1 MELIM
6 RGYRAFTLVELLV
19 VIGIIAILVS
29 ILLPSLSRARDA
41 ASRTV
46 CASNVRQLSLSMI
59 MYAQENKGKF
69 IDAGNL
75 DGSFDWTGNTT
86 RRIELFYM
94 HRGARDL
101 IVKQMKL
108 PRKSFYCPS
117 NPERTSDNFWDFDSS
132 SSVVGYFF
140 IAGRNGLRQNK
151 AAAMNPATFGGSVG
165 SYQGMEEVPNGVPV
179 VAAKLGDKPFYK
191 VLVTDCTRSYV
202 NELASN
208 WGSNHINTGVDP
220 TGYLPRGKGG
230 SNVGYIDGHVE
241 WRDQNAMGQ
250 APTPRRRQIWDSL
263 RGGRYYW

>member
-1 MELIM
+1 M
-6 RGYRAFTLVELLV
+6 RSRNAFTLVELLV
-19 VIGIIAILVS
+19 VIGIIAVLVS
-29 ILLPSLSRARDA
+29 ILLPSLGRARDA

-46 CASNVRQLSLSMI
+46 CGSNVRQLCLSMI

-69 IDAGNL
+69 LDAGNL

-94 HRGARDL
+94 HKGARDQ
-101 IVKQMKL
+101 IIRQMKL

-117 NPERTSDNFWDFDSS
+117 NPERTSDNFWDFDAQ

-151 AAAMNPATFGGSVG
+151 AAAMNAATFGGAVG
-165 SYQGMEEVPNGVPV
+165 AYAGLEEVPAGVPV
-179 VAAKLGDKPFYK
+179 VAAKLGDRPYYK
-191 VLVTDCTRSYV
+191 VLVTDCTRSYD
-202 NELASN
+202 NALATN

-230 SNVGYIDGHVE
+230 ANVGYIDGHVE
-241 WRDQNAMGQ
+241 YRDQNAMGQ
-250 APTPRRRQIWDSL
+250 TITPRRRQMYDTL
-263 RGGRYYW
+263 RNGRYYW